1 MTGVVAVVAM
11 FEKLSVTLNVSSIGA
26 TGFSPETTAAVTAS
40 PRGGSGSYTYSWTYT
55 SGEVFGVATPA
66 AASTTFAKA
75 GVSDTYIGV
84 YTCTVTD
91 AAGATASA
99 PVTITIVLT

>member
-11 FEKLSVTLNVSSIGA
+11 YEKLSVTLSTSNLTASGLSPVS
-26 TGFSPETTAAVTAS
+26 TGPVTAT
-40 PRGGSGSYTYSWTYT
+40 PRGGSGSYTYAWAYT
-55 SGEVFGVATPA
+55 SGDTFGVS
-66 AASTTFAKA
+66 ASTSATTTFSK
-75 GVSDTYIGV
+75 GGLTGTYSGV

-99 PVTITIVLT
+99 PVSIEIELT